1 MKKSWQRL
9 GSAFLA
15 FLMVFTML
23 PASVL
28 ADSGT
33 AAGDSLNVS
42 GTPAVRSVINP
53 GTDSSSYQT
62 YRFYVEGTLV
72 DTQVVKTGDTRM
84 LRQLLPRKG
93 INSLDGARARAAAP
107 ISPLSAHRQ

>member
-62 YRFYVEGTLV
+62 NRL
-72 DTQVVKTGDTRM
+72 
-84 LRQLLPRKG
+84 
-93 INSLDGARARAAAP
+93 
-107 ISPLSAHRQ
+107 

>member
-42 GTPAVRSVINP
+42 GTPAVRK
-53 GTDSSSYQT
+53 
-62 YRFYVEGTLV
+62 R
-72 DTQVVKTGDTRM
+72 
-84 LRQLLPRKG
+84 
-93 INSLDGARARAAAP
+93 
-107 ISPLSAHRQ
+107 H